1 VKKTF
6 LVVTDQ
12 ANSIWVTTVKASLKS
27 MGEIKIIPKGD
38 VLAELTQIE
47 CEMVILDYSAANDI
61 VPFITEVHAKYPGLP
76 IVVAALTRGWRRARE
91 TLRAGARDY
100 ILKSLTADELEAT
113 IRIILSDS
121 ETVDPLPSKQSQ
133 PGAPRATILFA
144 DNDKDFLATRRE
156 FLEKA
161 GYVVKSA
168 LKPAQAKHMLEAGG
182 IDLAILDIR
191 LDNNNDP
198 KDISG
203 LRLAK
208 SAAPDIPKII
218 LTNYPDSEYV
228 REALRPQLDGLQA
241 AVDFLSKAEGA
252 TILLKTIEDILKTAS
267 QKQQGS
273 SPSVKVFIAHGHD
286 TDTLA
291 KVKEF
296 LRGVGVKPIILFEEA
311 DRGDTIIE
319 KLERCCSEAAF
330 AIVLFTPDDYGYSK
344 EEPIAVKHRAR
355 QNVIFELGYLAAR
368 LGRRR
373 VRVIYQPGVEI
384 PTDFMGVLY
393 IEMDKS
399 GRWKAILERELR
411 DAGIIER

>member
-12 ANSIWVTTVKASLKS
+12 AKSIWVTTVKASLKS
-27 MGEIKIIPKGD
+27 MGEIKIVPKD
-38 VLAELTQIE
+38 DALEELTRID

-61 VPFITEVHAKYPGLP
+61 VSFITEVHSKYPGLP

-91 TLRAGARDY
+91 TLRAGAKDY

-113 IRIILSDS
+113 IRNILSDS
-121 ETVDPLPSKQSQ
+121 ETADPLSSAQSQ
-133 PGAPRATILFA
+133 PDTPRTTILFA
-144 DNDKDFLATRRE
+144 DNDKDFLVTRRE

-168 LKPAQAKHMLEAGG
+168 SKPAQAKHMLEAGG

-191 LDNNNDP
+191 LDDNNDP

-208 SAAPDIPKII
+208 SVALDVPKII

-252 TILLKTIEDILKTAS
+252 NLLLRTIEDILKIAA

-273 SPSVKVFIAHGHD
+273 SPSLKVFIAHGHD
-286 TDTLA
+286 TDALA

-344 EEPIAVKHRAR
+344 EEPSAVKHRAR

-393 IEMDKS
+393 IEMDKP

-411 DAGIIER
+411 DAEIIDR